1 MTLWDTKET
10 ADRIGWSE
18 RSLERARVTGD
29 GPPFI
34 RVSARVVRY
43 SPEAVT
49 QWLAERT
56 YPHRAAELA
65 GKVAA

>member
-1 MTLWDTKET
+1 MKLWDTKET
-10 ADRIGWSE
+10 AERIGWSD

-34 RVSARVVRY
+34 RIGSRRVMY
-43 SPEAVT
+43 SPDAVAV
-49 QWLAERT
+49 WLDART

>member
-1 MTLWDTKET
+1 LTLWDTKET
-10 ADRIGWSE
+10 AERIGWSE

-34 RVSARVVRY
+34 RVGSRRVMY
-43 SPEAVT
+43 SSDAVT
-49 QWLAERT
+49 AWLATRT

-65 GKVAA
+65 GKAVA

>member
-1 MTLWDTKET
+1 MALLTTKET

-29 GPPFI
+29 GPPFTRI
-34 RVSARVVRY
+34 GARAVRY
-43 SPEAVT
+43 S
-49 QWLAERT
+49 AEGVDEWVERRT